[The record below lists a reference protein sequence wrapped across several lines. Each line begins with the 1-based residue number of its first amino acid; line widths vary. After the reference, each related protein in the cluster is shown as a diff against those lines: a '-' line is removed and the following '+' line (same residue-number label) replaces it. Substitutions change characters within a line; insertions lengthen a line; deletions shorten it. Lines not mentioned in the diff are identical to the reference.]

1 MAISRR
7 NKQFVQEVDR
17 TIPLNLNEKVHK
29 SITDAKNG
37 RTAGELEKE
46 FKNYNPRSIRYAV
59 RELVTSELITNV
71 DKCRCHST
79 TIYHKSNT

>member
-17 TIPLNLNEKVHK
+17 TTPLNLNEKVHK

-37 RTAGELEKE
+37 RTAGELEVE
-46 FKNYNPRSIRYAV
+46 FKDYNPRSIRYAV
-59 RELVTSELITNV
+59 RELVTSGLVENDT
-71 DKCRCHST
+71 KCRCHST
-79 TIYHKSNT
+79 TIYYVK